1 MPSFAYK
8 AHDRR
13 SGKDVSGSIEAAS
26 QAEAIAALKKQG
38 LQPLEIKESR
48 SKLAKAAAPGAKGD
62 GNPFLATVLKIFGG
76 GVNAAQVTLFPRQL
90 STLQDAGLPI
100 VQSLQILTDM
110 QRPGTFRA
118 VLQQVTE
125 DVQSGTMLSEAM
137 ARHPE
142 VWDKLYTNLI
152 KAGETAGALDVI
164 LRRLA
169 EFREKAQKL
178 KKKVIG
184 ALVYPVAVM
193 TIAIAILTFIMVFI
207 VPKFEQIF
215 RDLNIRLPA
224 LTVLLIDMS
233 RFIGEWWWIVL
244 LAIVFVFFALKI
256 IRKTEAGGAIV
267 DRVQLRIPVLG
278 MVVKKSSIAR
288 FARTLGTL
296 VTSGVG
302 FLDAL
307 DITKNATP
315 NIVVRNAIQA
325 VRDSVKEGETINEP
339 LRRSGIF
346 DDIVVNM
353 IKVGEETG
361 ELDKMLIKIAD
372 TYDEE
377 VDAAVAAMMS
387 LLEPALIIF
396 MGVAVGFIV
405 IALFLPL
412 ISIIEQLNAGGG

>member
-1 MPSFAYK
+1 MPSFSYK

-13 SGKDVSGSIEAAS
+13 SGKEVAGSLEAAS
-26 QAEAIAALKKQG
+26 QMEAIASLKKQG
-38 LQPLEIKESR
+38 LLPIEVKESK
-48 SKLAKAAAPGAKGD
+48 SKSVKTPAGGTPSGGA
-62 GNPFLATVLKIFGG
+62 GG
-76 GVNAAQVTLFPRQL
+76 GAFATLMSGGVKPAQVTLFTRQL

-110 QRPGTFRA
+110 QRPGAFRNS
-118 VLQQVTE
+118 LSQVTE
-125 DVQSGTMLSEAM
+125 DVQGGTMLSDAM
-137 ARHPE
+137 ARHPKI
-142 VWDKLYTNLI
+142 WDKLYTNLV
-152 KAGETAGALDVI
+152 KAGEAAGALDVI
-164 LRRLA
+164 LRRLS

-178 KKKVIG
+178 KKKIIG
-184 ALVYPVAVM
+184 ALIYPVAVL
-193 TIAIAILTFIMVFI
+193 TIAVAILTFIMVFI

-224 LTVLLIDMS
+224 LTVLLIEMS
-233 RFIGEWWWIVL
+233 NFVASFWWIILLVL
-244 LAIVFVFFALKI
+244 VFGIVGIKI
-256 IRKTEAGGAIV
+256 FRGTETGGAVV
-267 DRVQLRIPVLG
+267 DRVGLKIPVLG
-278 MVVKKSSIAR
+278 QVVKKGSVAR
-288 FARTLGTL
+288 FTRTLGTL

-307 DITKNATP
+307 DITKSATP
-315 NIVVRNAIQA
+315 NIVVRNAIQD

-339 LRRSGIF
+339 LRRSGVF

-377 VDAAVAAMMS
+377 VDSSVAAMMA

>member
-1 MPSFAYK
+1 MPSFSYK

-13 SGKDVSGSIEAAS
+13 SGKEVSGNLDAGS
-26 QAEAIAALKKQG
+26 QMEAIANLKKQG
-38 LQPLEIKESR
+38 LLPIEVKESR
-48 SKLAKAAAPGAKGD
+48 SKSVKTPAGGTAGGGGGAFA
-62 GNPFLATVLKIFGG
+62 NLLGG
-76 GVNAAQVTLFPRQL
+76 GVKPNQVTLFTRQL

-110 QRPGTFRA
+110 QRPGSFRSI
-118 VLQQVTE
+118 LGQVTE
-125 DVQSGTMLSEAM
+125 DVQGGTMLSDAM
-137 ARHPE
+137 ARHPK
-142 VWDKLYTNLI
+142 VWDKLYTNLV
-152 KAGETAGALDVI
+152 KAGEAAGALDVI
-164 LRRLA
+164 LRRLS

-178 KKKVIG
+178 KKKIIG
-184 ALVYPVAVM
+184 ALIYPVAVL
-193 TIAIAILTFIMVFI
+193 TIAVAILTFIMVFI

-215 RDLNIRLPA
+215 RDLNIRLPG
-224 LTVLLIDMS
+224 LTVLLIEMS
-233 RFIGEWWWIVL
+233 TFIANWWWVIIIALVFSIVG
-244 LAIVFVFFALKI
+244 IKI
-256 IRKTEAGGAIV
+256 FRGTETGGAVV
-267 DRVQLRIPVLG
+267 DRVALKVPVLG
-278 MVVKKSSIAR
+278 NVVKKGSVAR
-288 FARTLGTL
+288 FTRTLGTL

-307 DITKNATP
+307 DITKSATP
-315 NIVVRNAIQA
+315 NIVVRNAIQD

-339 LRRSGIF
+339 LRRSGVF

-372 TYDEE
+372 NYDEE
-377 VDAAVAAMMS
+377 VDSAVAAMMA

-412 ISIIEQLNAGGG
+412 ISIIEQLNAGGN

>member
-1 MPSFAYK
+1 MPSFSYK

-13 SGKDVSGSIEAAS
+13 SGKEVAGALEAAS
-26 QAEAIAALKKQG
+26 QVEAIAQLKKQG
-38 LQPLEIKESR
+38 LLPIEVKE
-48 SKLAKAAAPGAKGD
+48 AKAKSVKAPS
-62 GNPFLATVLKIFGG
+62 GG
-76 GVNAAQVTLFPRQL
+76 GSGGGGIALFGSGVKPVQVTLFTRQL

-110 QRPGTFRA
+110 QRPGAFRVA
-118 VLQQVTE
+118 LQQVTE
-125 DVQSGTMLSEAM
+125 DVQGGTMLSDAM
-137 ARHPE
+137 ARHPKI
-142 VWDKLYTNLI
+142 WDKLYTNLV
-152 KAGETAGALDVI
+152 KAGETAGALDTI
-164 LRRLA
+164 LRRLS

-184 ALVYPVAVM
+184 ALIYPCAVL
-193 TIAIAILTFIMVFI
+193 TIAVAILTFIMVFI

-224 LTVLLIDMS
+224 LTSLLIEMS
-233 RFIGEWWWIVL
+233 RFMGSYWWVILIAIIFGAIGIK
-244 LAIVFVFFALKI
+244 VF
-256 IRKTEAGGAIV
+256 RGTEAGGQII
-267 DRVQLRIPVLG
+267 DRTSLKIPVLG
-278 MVVKKSSIAR
+278 DVIKKGSVAR
-288 FARTLGTL
+288 FTRTLGTL

-307 DITKNATP
+307 DITKAATP
-315 NIVVRNAIQA
+315 NIVVRNAIQS
-325 VRDSVKEGETINEP
+325 VRDSVKEGESINEP
-339 LRRSGIF
+339 LRRSGVF

-372 TYDEE
+372 NYDEE
-377 VDAAVAAMMS
+377 VDAAVAAMMA

-412 ISIIEQLNAGGG
+412 ISIIEQLNSGQN

>member
-1 MPSFAYK
+1 MPNFSYK

-13 SGKDVSGSIEAAS
+13 SGKETAGSLEAPN
-26 QAEAIAALKKQG
+26 QMEAIASLKKQG
-38 LQPLEIKESR
+38 LLPIEVKEV
-48 SKLAKAAAPGAKGD
+48 KAKSQKSAAGAVPGAPGGGGA
-62 GNPFLATVLKIFGG
+62 LSAIFGG
-76 GVNAAQVTLFPRQL
+76 GVKAVQVTLFTRQL

-110 QRPGTFRA
+110 QRPGTFRTI
-118 VLQQVTE
+118 LGQVTE
-125 DVQSGTMLSEAM
+125 DVQSGTMLSDAM
-137 ARHPE
+137 ARHPK
-142 VWDKLYTNLI
+142 VWDKLYTNLV

-164 LRRLA
+164 LRRLS

-178 KKKVIG
+178 KKKIIG
-184 ALVYPVAVM
+184 ALIYPVAVL
-193 TIAIAILTFIMVFI
+193 TIAVAILTFIMVFI

-215 RDLNIRLPA
+215 RDLNIKLPA

-233 RFIGEWWWIVL
+233 NFMASFWWIIL
-244 LAIVFVFFALKI
+244 LLI
-256 IRKTEAGGAIV
+256 IFGTVGIKMFRGTETGGAVV
-267 DRVQLRIPVLG
+267 DRVQLKIPVLG
-278 MVVKKSSIAR
+278 MVVKKGSVAR
-288 FARTLGTL
+288 FTRTLGTL

-307 DITKNATP
+307 DITKSATP
-315 NIVVRNAIQA
+315 NIVVRNAIQD

-339 LRRSGIF
+339 LRRSGVF

-377 VDAAVAAMMS
+377 VDAAVAAMMA

-412 ISIIEQLNAGGG
+412 ISIIEQLNAQQ